1 MCQIEKSGGR
11 TRGVRMI
18 LNHHPTDASLC
29 WPQVE
34 RGDFWVQDAFIA
46 GFVLR
51 LMVASS
57 ATLIDIYR

>member
-1 MCQIEKSGGR
+1 M
-11 TRGVRMI
+11 RGVRMI